1 MLHLITEELCKEQLS
16 KSYVLAV
23 GSMAGLTHGNY
34 DHDFGVDGFFKEVL
48 KRGGRRCTSGNALD
62 FQLKSTELWKITDG
76 HIVYNLKVKNYN
88 DLVEVYNDPS
98 SSSPLILILLCLPQ
112 GRDSWLSVNNEKFI
126 LRNCCYWYNVD
137 ETHSTSQNSS
147 TVTIKIPVENVL
159 TPEALI
165 DLMYSLNS

>member
-23 GSMAGLTHGNY
+23 GSMAGFNHGNY
-34 DHDFGVDGFFKEVL
+34 DNDFGVDGFFKEVL
-48 KRGGRRCTSGNALD
+48 NRGGRRCTSGNVLD

-76 HIVYNLKVKNYN
+76 HIVYNLDVKNYN

-98 SSSPLILILLCLPQ
+98 SSSPLILILLCLPR
-112 GRDSWLSVNNEKFI
+112 GRESWLSVNNDNFI

-137 ETHSTSQNSS
+137 ETHLISQNSR
-147 TVTIKIPVENVL
+147 TVTVKIPVGNVL
-159 TPEALI
+159 TPKSLT
-165 DLMYSLNS
+165 DLMDSLNS